1 MNREIYA
8 IGDGYVLY
16 PLAEV
21 DRDNYVQLQ
30 RQIEG
35 ERTLLLMPE
44 VGDMLWDMKLNKEN
58 TSFTTI

>member
-8 IGDGYVLY
+8 IGDGYVLH

-21 DRDNYVQLQ
+21 DRDNYVKLQ

-35 ERTLLLMPE
+35 ERTLFL
-44 VGDMLWDMKLNKEN
+44 
-58 TSFTTI
+58 TISQCVRKM